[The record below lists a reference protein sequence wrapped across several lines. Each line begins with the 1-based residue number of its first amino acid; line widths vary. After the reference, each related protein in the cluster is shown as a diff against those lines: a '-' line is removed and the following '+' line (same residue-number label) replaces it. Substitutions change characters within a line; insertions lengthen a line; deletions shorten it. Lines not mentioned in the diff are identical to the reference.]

1 MTDTKMPKP
10 PSNSDSR
17 SAGGWLNRNAEFYAE
32 NSQQR
37 PSNSDSRSTGGW
49 LNRYAE
55 FYAENSRQRQQ
66 RLDKLIALR
75 DQGEAYPNDFRR
87 DSLADDLQQE
97 FKGVAQLDETRRVK
111 VAGRMMSKRGK
122 GKVAFADLQDMSG
135 RIQLF
140 VKQEVVGDDAYRKFD
155 KYDIGD
161 IIGAEG
167 ELFRTKAG
175 ELSVRVDNLHLL
187 AKSLRSLPE
196 KYHGLTDT
204 ESKYRMRYV
213 DLIMSERTREVF
225 KTRAKIVK
233 GLRTYLTQEKFMEVE
248 TPMMHPIPGG
258 AAARPFTTHH
268 NELDRDLYLR
278 IAPELYLKRLVVG
291 GFERV
296 FEINRNFR
304 NEGVS
309 ANHNPEFTM
318 LEFYQAFADY
328 RDAMRLT
335 ERMLRKVC
343 KQTLGTEEL
352 TYQDDEIDLSKR
364 FTRMTMLN
372 ALCEH
377 NPKVNKKQ
385 LTNRESAAQVA
396 RAAGVEVHTNDGLG
410 KLQLELFEKTVEDK
424 LIQPTFIT
432 AYPVEVSPLSRR
444 NEKAPDIADRFELFI
459 AGREIANGFS
469 ELNDPED
476 QAARFKQQAQAADAG
491 DLEAMHY
498 DSDYIRAL
506 EYGMPPTAGVG
517 IGVDRL
523 VMLLTD
529 SASIR
534 DVLLFP
540 QLRRAPR

>member
-1 MTDTKMPKP
+1 MPNSS
-10 PSNSDSR
+10 SNRDDRDSSDAR
-17 SAGGWLNRNAEFYAE
+17 DAHAVDDN
-32 NSQQR
+32 Q
-37 PSNSDSRSTGGW
+37 
-49 LNRYAE
+49 
-55 FYAENSRQRQQ
+55 QRQQ
-66 RLDKLIALR
+66 RRDKLAALR
-75 DQGEAYPNDFRR
+75 QQGEAYPNDFRR
-87 DSLADDLQQE
+87 DSLADDLQRE
-97 FKGVAQLDETRRVK
+97 FNGVEQIDDTRRVK
-111 VAGRMMSKRGK
+111 VGGRMMSKRDK
-122 GKVAFADLQDMSG
+122 GKVTFVDLQDTSG

-140 VKQEVVGDDAYRKFD
+140 VKRDVVGDDVYQAFD

-167 ELFRTKAG
+167 ELFRTQTG
-175 ELSVRVDNLHLL
+175 ELSVRVDSIRPL
-187 AKSLRSLPE
+187 AKSLRPLPE

-204 ESKYRMRYV
+204 ELKYRMRYV
-213 DLIMSERTREVF
+213 DLIMNERTREVF
-225 KTRAKIVK
+225 ATRAKIIK
-233 GLRTYLTQEKFMEVE
+233 GLREFLTAELFMEVE

-258 AAARPFTTHH
+258 AAARPFVTHH
-268 NELDRDLYLR
+268 NTLDMQLYLR
-278 IAPELYLKRLVVG
+278 IAPELYLKRIVVG
-291 GFERV
+291 GLEKV

-304 NEGVS
+304 NEGIS
-309 ANHNPEFTM
+309 TNHNPEFTM
-318 LEFYQAFADY
+318 LEFYWAFADY
-328 RDAMRLT
+328 RDAMQLT
-335 ERMLRKVC
+335 EQMIRAVC
-343 KQTLGTEEL
+343 KQSLGFDTLTH
-352 TYQDDEIDLSKR
+352 QDNAIDLSKP
-364 FTRMTMLN
+364 FARMTMVE
-372 ALCEH
+372 ALCKH
-377 NPKVNKKQ
+377 NPQVNQQQ
-385 LTNRESAAQVA
+385 LTDSNLISKLVVE
-396 RAAGVEVHTNDGLG
+396 AGGEVSSRDGLG

-444 NEKAPDIADRFELFI
+444 NEKDPDIADRFELFI

-476 QAARFKQQAQAADAG
+476 QAARFKQQAKAADAG

-540 QLRRAPR
+540 QLRPTKTKP